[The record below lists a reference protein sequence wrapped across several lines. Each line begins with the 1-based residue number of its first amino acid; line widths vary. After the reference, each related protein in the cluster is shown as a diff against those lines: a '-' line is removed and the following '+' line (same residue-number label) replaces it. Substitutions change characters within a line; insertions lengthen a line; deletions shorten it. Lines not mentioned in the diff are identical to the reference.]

1 MRKKV
6 TKKAVIPKVDPDD
19 VMEYIEELD
28 NEGKTKHAILVELTD
43 KFGIKFDEALDYY
56 NGFLSSK

>member
-6 TKKAVIPKVDPDD
+6 TKKAVTPRVSTEE
-19 VMEYIEELD
+19 VMDYMEELD
-28 NEGKTKHAILVELTD
+28 EEGKSKHAIIIECMD
-43 KFGIKFDEALDYY
+43 KFKISYDEALDYY